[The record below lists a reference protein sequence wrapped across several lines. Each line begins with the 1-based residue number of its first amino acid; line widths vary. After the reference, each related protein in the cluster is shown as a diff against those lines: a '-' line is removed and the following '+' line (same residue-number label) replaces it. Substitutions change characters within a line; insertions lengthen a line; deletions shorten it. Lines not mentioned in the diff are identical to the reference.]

1 MKSTAFLTLLATLF
15 CVTFAVAQVPQSIN
29 YQAVIRTDSGLVV
42 PNKSV
47 NIRLS
52 IQDGF
57 TTPAIYSELHTITTN
72 QFGLVTLSIGKGAAT
87 TGVFA
92 QINWGIG
99 DKFLKTE
106 VDVART
112 SNYSVIGVQQFLSVP
127 YALYAERAGNVSA
140 ANDGWKVAGNAATA
154 GQFLGTTNAQD
165 LKIFTNNLQRA
176 IFSTTGNTGIGVSL
190 PTAIFH
196 TVGTVRHEGLATN
209 NAASQIIVADASGNL
224 ALRDV
229 STLPTGGGGS
239 GWLLTGNTATAANFI
254 GTNNSQDL
262 RFYTEG
268 SQKMV
273 VKTNGSVGIGTNSPT
288 HRLRVETNSDI
299 SGGIDRIQAQFH
311 NAANGSDAFS
321 GIGLSSGTSGTNTWI
336 EHIGANYSGY
346 SFAYSDF
353 SDLSYYHGTGSNGL
367 FLLGSSSSS
376 NAKIRFGLGLNNNAP
391 VTLMT
396 LTKTG
401 LGIGTTN
408 PTAQLHNFGTAR
420 FEGLSTNNTASQ
432 IIVADASGNLALRD
446 VSTLPTGSGGGSG
459 WLLSGN
465 TATAAN
471 FIGTNNSQDLRFNTE
486 GTQKMV
492 VKTTGYVGIGTN
504 TPDSRFAIEGTS
516 GLTGADDRVFMT
528 INNKSTTA
536 DAQVSLRL
544 SAGNGTNGTYLGH
557 LSPTYTSVSSFANF
571 GQLSSNGNGLIV
583 QAPSGIL
590 RFQTGIAPPS
600 IGVYDRMT
608 IINNGNVGIGT
619 TAPTARFHSIGTARF
634 EGLALN
640 NSASQIIVADASG
653 NLALRDVSTLP
664 TGGGGG
670 GSGWLLSGNT
680 ATSTNYIG
688 TNNAQDLRFYTE
700 GSQKMVV
707 KTNGFVGIGTTAPQN
722 KLHIEGEESGEGA
735 VDGRV
740 FFKLKNT
747 STGYASNVAQMLQAG
762 NSGTFTIMNHHSST
776 YTVSA
781 NADDMGQVWS
791 SGKGLILRASPA
803 TPSQDYQGSI
813 RFYTGWNSSSTFASN
828 ERMRVE
834 ANGNVGIGT
843 TTPDAR
849 LVVEGDG
856 DGSGAIDER
865 FLIKVN
871 NKSTS
876 SASQAIIQV
885 TSGGGSNSLN
895 ISQSAPSYSISEK
908 ADAGVVYASGT
919 GGLVLQASPK
929 SSSDVDVSGIHFY
942 TGWVSVPGGSV
953 ERMTLDKTGNLG
965 IGTKTPKAKLEVT
978 NGDVYVNDNTKGI
991 ILKSPNGGCWRVTVD
1006 NTGNFVRTSITCPQ

>member
-99 DKFLKTE
+99 EKFLKTE
-106 VDVART
+106 VDVNRT

-140 ANDGWKVAGNAATA
+140 TNDGWKVAGNAATA

-229 STLPTGGGGS
+229 STLPTGGGGGS

-273 VKTNGSVGIGTNSPT
+273 LKTTGNLGIGTNAPDYKFVIEQPDGVT
-288 HRLRVETNSDI
+288 
-299 SGGIDRIQAQFH
+299 GGVDDGR
-311 NAANGSDAFS
+311 
-321 GIGLSSGTSGTNTWI
+321 
-336 EHIGANYSGY
+336 
-346 SFAYSDF
+346 
-353 SDLSYYHGTGSNGL
+353 
-367 FLLGSSSSS
+367 
-376 NAKIRFGLGLNNNAP
+376 
-391 VTLMT
+391 TLM
-396 LTKTG
+396 
-401 LGIGTTN
+401 
-408 PTAQLHNFGTAR
+408 QLHNKSSASYATTNLRIKTGNTQNVTMISHYGPTYTLYPGFADYGLMLSTGAGLMMQAPGGNIRFMTGPAPNSVGIYDRMTVDINGNVGIATTTPTARFHSVGTAR
-420 FEGLSTNNTASQ
+420 LEGLATNNSANQ
-432 IIVADASGNLALRD
+432 IIVADASGNLGLRD
-446 VSTLPTGSGGGSG
+446 VSTLPTGGGGGSG
-459 WLLSGN
+459 WLLTGN

-516 GLTGADDRVFMT
+516 GLTGADDRVFMSV
-528 INNKSTTA
+528 NNKSTSF
-536 DAQVSLRL
+536 DAQVSMRFT
-544 SAGNGTNGTYLGH
+544 AGGSPDGTYLGH
-557 LSPTYTSVSSFANF
+557 VSPTYSAIAGYGNF
-571 GQLSSNGNGLIV
+571 GQLASNGSGLIM
-583 QAPSGIL
+583 QAANGVL

-608 IINNGNVGIGT
+608 ILNNGNVGIGT
-619 TAPTARFHSIGTARF
+619 R
-634 EGLALN
+634 
-640 NSASQIIVADASG
+640 
-653 NLALRDVSTLP
+653 
-664 TGGGGG
+664 
-670 GSGWLLSGNT
+670 
-680 ATSTNYIG
+680 
-688 TNNAQDLRFYTE
+688 
-700 GSQKMVV
+700 
-707 KTNGFVGIGTTAPQN
+707 
-722 KLHIEGEESGEGA
+722 
-735 VDGRV
+735 
-740 FFKLKNT
+740 
-747 STGYASNVAQMLQAG
+747 
-762 NSGTFTIMNHHSST
+762 
-776 YTVSA
+776 
-781 NADDMGQVWS
+781 
-791 SGKGLILRASPA
+791 
-803 TPSQDYQGSI
+803 
-813 RFYTGWNSSSTFASN
+813 
-828 ERMRVE
+828 
-834 ANGNVGIGT
+834 
-843 TTPDAR
+843 TPDAR
-849 LVVEGDG
+849 LVLESDG
-856 DGSGAIDER
+856 DGSGVTDDR
-865 FLIKVN
+865 FLLKVN
-871 NKSTS
+871 NKSVST
-876 SASQAIIQV
+876 ASQSIVQITAGNG
-885 TSGGGSNSLN
+885 TNFMN
-895 ISQSAPSYSISEK
+895 ISQSSPTYSISEK
-908 ADAGVVYASGT
+908 ADASIVYASGT

-929 SSSDVDVSGIHFY
+929 NSSDVDVSGIHFY
-942 TGWVSVPGGSV
+942 TGWVSVPGGSI
-953 ERMTLDKTGNLG
+953 ERMTLDKRGYLG
-965 IGTKTPKAKLEVT
+965 LGTITPKAKLEVT

-1006 NTGNFVRTSITCPQ
+1006 NTGNFVRTSITCPN